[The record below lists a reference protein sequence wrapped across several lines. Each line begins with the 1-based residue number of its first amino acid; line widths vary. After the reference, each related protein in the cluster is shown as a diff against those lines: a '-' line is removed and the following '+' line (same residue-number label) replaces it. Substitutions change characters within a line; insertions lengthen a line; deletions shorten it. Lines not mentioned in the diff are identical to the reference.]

1 MYVVKSRK
9 TKVAVLGMGALIA
22 IGAFGYR
29 HWQREYGP
37 IDMAPITEAMKN
49 WQGARYT
56 RADCLVQLDV
66 DVDYGGGIR
75 DGVMADAFMRY
86 VSNYEP
92 GAPIQFG
99 GDGNRVFI
107 QFFDQCPRRF
117 EIAKG
122 MAAYFERRNGAGVHL
137 TVVEKRVDPGPA
149 TMDTC
154 ETVWLDCGSD
164 RVRAFAR

>member
-1 MYVVKSRK
+1 MRVLGSGK
-9 TKVAVLGMGALIA
+9 TKLAVLAVGTLIA
-22 IGAFGYR
+22 IGTFGYR
-29 HWQREYGP
+29 YWQREYGP
-37 IDMAPITEAMKN
+37 IDMAPVNEAMKN

-66 DVDYGGGIR
+66 DVDYGGEIR

-86 VSNYEP
+86 VSNFEP
-92 GAPIQFG
+92 GAPINFSG
-99 GDGNRVFI
+99 YYTGVFI

-137 TVVEKRVDPGPA
+137 TVVEKRVEPGPD
-149 TMDTC
+149 TMDMC
-154 ETVWLDCGSD
+154 GAAWLDCGPD
-164 RVRAFAR
+164 RVRPLAR